1 MHFIVEEQLVE
12 HRSVIAFLIL
22 VFFPSIGGSL
32 AQTPKPS
39 LGVMGGAS
47 YYIGEL
53 NPYEHFGEGT
63 HPGGG
68 LIYRYPLNKRFLL
81 RTHLF
86 YGKVSGS
93 DGDARTRFR
102 QNRNLHFRSEIIE
115 LAGIV
120 ELNFFEHA
128 IGDDHYFQSPYLF
141 AGLAYFRM
149 NPEAR
154 YKGQWYQLQP
164 LGTEGQGVPGTGR
177 EKYHLDQIA
186 IPFGIGIKANLGEW
200 VTVGLEWGMRKTY
213 TDYLD
218 DVSRSYVGRDRLEES
233 NGELAAALAD
243 RRKEKGGGMLAGKER
258 GDPGDKDWYTFFGLT
273 LNFRVARE
281 GDVCSS
287 FNSGR

>member
-1 MHFIVEEQLVE
+1 MKG
-12 HRSVIAFLIL
+12 RSIRVFLL
-22 VFFPSIGGSL
+22 LCLLAVVGSFK
-32 AQTPKPS
+32 AQTPQPS
-39 LGVMGGAS
+39 LGVMGGGS

-53 NPYEHFGEGT
+53 NPQEHFGEGT
-63 HPGGG
+63 NAGGG
-68 LIYRYPLNKRFLL
+68 LLYRHPLNKRFLL

-93 DGDARTRFR
+93 DSDAGTRYKR
-102 QNRNLHFRSEIIE
+102 NRNLHFRSEIVE

-120 ELNFFEHA
+120 ELNFFEHV

-154 YKGQWYQLQP
+154 YQGQWYQLQP
-164 LGTEGQGVPGTGR
+164 LGTEGQGVPGSGR
-177 EKYHLDQIA
+177 EKYSLDQLS

-200 VTVGLEWGMRKTY
+200 VTLGLEWGMRKTY
-213 TDYLD
+213 TDYID
-218 DVSRSYVGRDRLEES
+218 DVSRTYVGSERLEQS

-243 RRKEKGGGMLAGKER
+243 RRKKKGDGMLAGKER
-258 GDPGDKDWYTFFGLT
+258 GDPGDKDWYVFSGIT
-273 LNFRVARE
+273 LNFRVARK